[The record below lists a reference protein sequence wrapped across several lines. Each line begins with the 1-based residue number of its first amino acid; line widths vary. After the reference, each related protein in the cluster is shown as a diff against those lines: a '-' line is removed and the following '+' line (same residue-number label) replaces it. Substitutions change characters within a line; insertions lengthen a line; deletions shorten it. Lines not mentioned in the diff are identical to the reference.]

1 MQKHQDPL
9 SLDLLMAAAA
19 KEQEILEAVAHLRSC
34 EECRKSLEAT
44 SSETKAFFTEMI
56 KNRAPTPSYSLDAY
70 SAALDAVV
78 ARLSGESSQLEAE
91 RDQAPSLLR
100 EIEGYPLR
108 QQQLIIR
115 NSPRFQGWG
124 FSEYLLE
131 ASRSGWTDDPG
142 RSEELALLAFEAA
155 NQLRVDGFRLKVV
168 NDLKAE
174 AWSYVGNCRRIQS
187 ELRAAR
193 IAFRRAEEYLSQ
205 GTGDTLERARML
217 DLKASLVRQQ
227 GDFAT
232 ARELLEYALSVYRE
246 SGEKRLEAKALLGFS
261 KLFSDMGEAELRLPL
276 VLRAGELLKAEGDNY
291 LEIVAKLQTI
301 TCLLEMDRATE
312 ASARLPEL
320 RSLIS
325 EYGSRL
331 DRLRLLWLEGKVC
344 QALGQ
349 VELAEEAMKQAR
361 GGYANVE
368 LGYEVA
374 LISLDLAALYLETG
388 RLEEVEQLAL
398 EVVPQFAVQQIH
410 SDAFT
415 AIALFEQAAR
425 KKRATLALVEEVA
438 SKVRSCQ
445 SRK

>member
-1 MQKHQDPL
+1 ME
-9 SLDLLMAAAA
+9 AAA
-19 KEQEILEAVAHLRSC
+19 KEQEILEAVSHLRNC
-34 EECRKSLEAT
+34 EECRKSLRAT
-44 SSETKAFFTEMI
+44 SKETRAFFTEMV
-56 KNRAPTPSYSLDAY
+56 KGHMSPPLYSIDAY
-70 SAALDAVV
+70 SAALDSVV
-78 ARLSGESSQLEAE
+78 ARLSGESSQLEEE
-91 RDQAPSLLR
+91 RAQAPSLLG
-100 EIEGYPLR
+100 EIEGYPLK
-108 QQQLIIR
+108 QQQLIIK
-115 NSPRFQGWG
+115 NLPRFQRWG

-131 ASRSGWTDDPG
+131 ASRSGWTDDPV

-155 NQLRVDGFRLKVV
+155 NQLKADGFRLKVV

-174 AWSYVGNCRRIQS
+174 AWSYVGNSRRIQS

-193 IAFRRAEEYLSQ
+193 TAFNRAEEYLSL
-205 GTGDTLERARML
+205 GTGDALERARML

-227 GDFAT
+227 GDFDN
-232 ARELLEYALSVYRE
+232 ARKLLEYALSVYRA

-276 VLRAGELLKAEGDNY
+276 VLRAAELLKDDSDNY

-301 TCLLEMDRATE
+301 NCLIEIDRAAE

-320 RSLIS
+320 RRLVL
-325 EYGSRL
+325 EHGSRL
-331 DRLRLLWLEGKVC
+331 NRLRLLWLEGKVR

-361 GGYANVE
+361 DGYANVE

-388 RLEEVEQLAL
+388 RLEEVKQLAL

-410 SDAFT
+410 GDAFA

-425 KKRATLALVEEVA
+425 KERATVALVHEVA
-438 SKVRSCQ
+438 SKVRDCQ
-445 SRK
+445 SRRPPAKS